1 MPLNYI
7 KKMNISI
14 DWHILMESED
24 ILENDLLDNR
34 NLDFDI
40 VGIHQASLGVFITSK
55 DIKLFKSFLN

>member
-1 MPLNYI
+1 
-7 KKMNISI
+7 MNISI